1 MMKLMLNTSFREIK
15 YLKCF
20 NNENIINILD
30 TMSPLAKKLKDYND
44 VYIVMHHANNAI
56 YFAIVSFPCN
66 VVRQLDTI
74 SIIIY
79 YPSVVEIIVWFI
91 SDPPLSVA
99 VRVGI
104 SYRCCVPANF
114 SFFSVNI
121 VFLFFYHS

>member
-1 MMKLMLNTSFREIK
+1 MMKLMLNTSFHEIK

-20 NNENIINILD
+20 NNENIINILH
-30 TMSPLAKKLKDYND
+30 TMSPLAKKLKIYND
-44 VYIVMHHANNAI
+44 VYIVMRHANNAI

-66 VVRQLDTI
+66 VIRQLDTI

-91 SDPPLSVA
+91 SDPPLSVV

-104 SYRCCVPANF
+104 SCRCLWSRRFINF
-114 SFFSVNI
+114 FR
-121 VFLFFYHS
+121 

>member
-56 YFAIVSFPCN
+56 YVAIVSFSCN
-66 VVRQLDTI
+66 VIRQLDTI

-79 YPSVVEIIVWFI
+79 YPSVVEIIDWFI
-91 SDPPLSVA
+91 SAPLLSVV

-104 SYRCCVPANF
+104 SYRCLCTRQ
-114 SFFSVNI
+114 FFI
-121 VFLFFYHS
+121 FFR